1 MRAAG
6 AGECGSADGGGVS
19 GPRVVGTNDRRD
31 SGSAGGGMYSG
42 TGVALAGAAGDARGD
57 AMRGGGGSAG
67 TVGERRVAD
76 APGPADRAAGGVG
89 RAAGAFGVA
98 VTSRSSVCASRCSSR
113 RRS

>member
-6 AGECGSADGGGVS
+6 AGESGDDGGGAS

-42 TGVALAGAAGDARGD
+42 IGVALAEAADDARGD
-57 AMRGGGGSAG
+57 AIRGGVVSAG
-67 TVGERRVAD
+67 MVVERRVVD
-76 APGPADRAAGGVG
+76 APGPADRAGGGVG
-89 RAAGAFGVA
+89 RAGGAFGVA
-98 VTSRSSVCASRCSSR
+98 MTRRSSVCASRCSSR